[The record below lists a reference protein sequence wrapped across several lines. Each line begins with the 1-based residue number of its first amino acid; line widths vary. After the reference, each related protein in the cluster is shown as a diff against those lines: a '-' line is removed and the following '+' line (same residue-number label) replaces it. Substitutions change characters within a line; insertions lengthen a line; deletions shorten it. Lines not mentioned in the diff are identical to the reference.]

1 MNNLIFE
8 IAVGAIASTLFGG
21 IAVADDIPG
30 ITVEASRQV
39 VVTQW
44 TDSARVSL
52 TRTVNAK
59 GLDLTTSAGSSELEA
74 RVNDAAQGVC
84 KELARL
90 YPDSWPK
97 GEECVK
103 NAAGKAMHRAH
114 EMVAAAKKNAG
125 K

>member
-1 MNNLIFE
+1 MNKMLIE
-8 IAVGAIASTLFGG
+8 IAVGALASTLCGG
-21 IAVADDIPG
+21 IAIADDVPG

-52 TRTVNAK
+52 TRAVNTK
-59 GLDLTTSAGSSELEA
+59 GLDLATSAGSSELEA

-97 GEECVK
+97 GEDCAK
-103 NAAGKAMHRAH
+103 NASGKAMRRVH
-114 EMVAAAKKNAG
+114 ELVAAAKKKAAN
-125 K
+125 

>member
-1 MNNLIFE
+1 MNKMLIE
-8 IAVGAIASTLFGG
+8 IAIGAVASTLFGG
-21 IAVADDIPG
+21 MAIAEEVPG
-30 ITVEASRQV
+30 ITVDASRQV

-52 TRTVNAK
+52 TRAVNTK
-59 GLDLTTSAGSSELEA
+59 GLDLAASAGSSELEA
-74 RVNDAAQGVC
+74 RVNGAAQRVC

-103 NAAGKAMHRAH
+103 NASGKAMQRVH
-114 EMVAAAKKNAG
+114 ELVAAAEKKAG